1 MKLIV
6 GLGNPGQR
14 YERTRHN
21 LGFLVIDRLAA
32 QHHVALAEGI
42 CRSISGEGV
51 CGASRIVL
59 AKPQTFMNLS
69 GEAVACLTRD
79 FSAEDVIVI
88 HDDLDLPLGRMRIR
102 SRGGAGGHR
111 GVLSIIEGLG
121 EVPFYRVRVGIGR
134 PPAGI
139 DSVDYVLQP
148 FDLHESEQ
156 LPPIVERAAEA
167 VVSLVSDGPAR
178 AMARFN
184 QFV

>member
-6 GLGNPGQR
+6 GLGNPGKR

-32 QHHVALAEGI
+32 QHRVALAEGI
-42 CRSISGEGV
+42 CRSISGEGF
-51 CGASRIVL
+51 CGESRIVL
-59 AKPQTFMNLS
+59 AKPQTFMNSS
-69 GEAVACLTRD
+69 GEAVACLARD

-88 HDDLDLPLGRMRIR
+88 HDDLDLPFGRMRIR

-111 GVLSIIEGLG
+111 GVLSIIESLG
-121 EVPFYRVRVGIGR
+121 EAPFYRVRVGIGR
-134 PPAGI
+134 PPAGV

-148 FDLHESEQ
+148 FDVQECEQ
-156 LPPIVERAAEA
+156 LPPIVERAAES
-167 VVSLVSDGPAR
+167 VISLLSDGPAR

-184 QFV
+184 QSV